1 MSRFIT
7 KKRPVSWLL
16 IGLVGLLMLAACG
29 TTTSTEP
36 VNQAEAAAEEEAGS
50 GENESSAASDTEE
63 DAVIDDGEEEQAKE
77 SDSEDESGSQSESG
91 SDQEADSE
99 EDAGT
104 EEDTAAEASEASDDI
119 LTDDGRSDIM
129 KQITEDWNTN
139 WNRHTVPYDELV
151 PVLFRDGIRSLDAP
165 TFETLEQA
173 AGWLEDDD
181 PVIAVE
187 LNGEA
192 RAYPLRILSAHEI
205 VNDNFGDLPVV
216 ITFCPLCNS
225 AIVFDGRLNGE
236 TLEFGT
242 SGWLRNSDLIMY
254 DRTTESLWQQFTGE
268 GIVGDL
274 AGERLTFLP
283 SSVVSFS
290 DFSEAFPEGTVLS
303 IDTGFDFSYNLS
315 SYAGYDTSGED
326 PFLFFGDIDPRL
338 PTMERVVSITLDNVD
353 VAYPVTL
360 LSELGVI
367 NDSQDGQDIVVF
379 HTFGTSSAFFN
390 PVTQDWDD
398 VGATG
403 VFDPNLNGEKLTF
416 AVIDGSI
423 VDNETGSSWNIL
435 GQATDGPLAG
445 ESLTP
450 IVHGDHFWFSW
461 AAFKPD
467 TVIFEG

>member
-1 MSRFIT
+1 VIG
-7 KKRPVSWLL
+7 L
-16 IGLVGLLMLAACG
+16 IGLFILAACSSN
-29 TTTSTEP
+29 TNTEP
-36 VNQAEAAAEEEAGS
+36 VAQAEAATLAEEEDPSEVAQEEDPVEEATGS
-50 GENESSAASDTEE
+50 DENESSAAAENEESDSPPGEANSEE
-63 DAVIDDGEEEQAKE
+63 DAVTDDGDEGVAE
-77 SDSEDESGSQSESG
+77 ESGSQPESG
-91 SDQEADSE
+91 SDQETDSE

-104 EEDTAAEASEASDDI
+104 EEDTAAEASGESDDI

-151 PVLFRDGIRSLDAP
+151 PVLFRDGI
-165 TFETLEQA
+165 A